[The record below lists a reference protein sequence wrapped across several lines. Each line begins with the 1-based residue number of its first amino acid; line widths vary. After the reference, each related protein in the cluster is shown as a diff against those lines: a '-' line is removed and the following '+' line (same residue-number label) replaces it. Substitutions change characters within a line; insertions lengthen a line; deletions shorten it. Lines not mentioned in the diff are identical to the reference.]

1 MNTSMQ
7 ATGTKYFIIILLQ
20 FNRVSVKYL
29 DLKAIN
35 VLKVFLVD
43 CKSGALSQVVLVLV
57 VSARVK

>member
-7 ATGTKYFIIILLQ
+7 ATGTKYFSIILLQ
-20 FNRVSVKYL
+20 FNRVSVKYF

-43 CKSGALSQVVLVLV
+43 CKSALSQVVLELV

>member
-1 MNTSMQ
+1 MQ

-20 FNRVSVKYL
+20 FNRVSVKYF